1 MGGVSKL
8 KVTHDMRN
16 VIVYDN
22 EYNNSGGE
30 LRGNIQGHL
39 RLFQLKNRKLCS
51 KH

>member
-22 EYNNSGGE
+22 EYNNSGVNCVGT
-30 LRGNIQGHL
+30 
-39 RLFQLKNRKLCS
+39 FKDT
-51 KH
+51 

>member
-22 EYNNSGGE
+22 EYNNSGG
-30 LRGNIQGHL
+30 R
-39 RLFQLKNRKLCS
+39 S
-51 KH
+51 W